1 MKPEFYWND
10 VDGHSGLHIGD
21 KLVATIHQEGDVFYL
36 VAIVGNVRYCYH
48 KLEAKNLEQAKKIT
62 VDLLRETYFDEY
74 MRVTH
79 EADDLLAISDELVH
93 ISWAMEREAERNKK

>member
-21 KLVATIHQEGDVFYL
+21 KLIATIHQEGDVFYL
-36 VAIVGNVRYCYH
+36 VAIVGSVRYCYH

-62 VDLLRETYFDEY
+62 VDLLHETYFDEY
-74 MRVTH
+74 MRVIH
-79 EADDLLAISDELVH
+79 EADDLLAIADRLVH
-93 ISWAMEREAERNKK
+93 ISWEMERKRNKK